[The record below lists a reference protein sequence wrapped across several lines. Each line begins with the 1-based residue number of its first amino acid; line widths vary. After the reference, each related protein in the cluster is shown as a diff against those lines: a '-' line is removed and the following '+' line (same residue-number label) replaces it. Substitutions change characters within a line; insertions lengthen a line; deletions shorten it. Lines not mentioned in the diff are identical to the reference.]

1 MTRVFIL
8 AVLSLIYMKSVKEYN
23 MMLNEQDSGRTV
35 KVKSGAMITI
45 RLVEN
50 PTTGYRWVVE
60 ARSGLEQVG
69 DQNEPGSRI
78 GAAGVRVLQFH
89 SKSIGTHEL
98 RLKNWREREGESSV
112 IGRFNAWIVVE
123 EM

>member
-1 MTRVFIL
+1 
-8 AVLSLIYMKSVKEYN
+8 

-35 KVKSGAMITI
+35 KVKRGSMITI

-50 PTTGYRWVVE
+50 PTAGYRWAVE
-60 ARSGLEQVG
+60 AGSGLEQVG
-69 DQNEPGSRI
+69 DQNEPGGGI
-78 GAAGVRVLQFH
+78 GGTGVRELQFH
-89 SKSIGTHEL
+89 AKSIGTHEL
-98 RLKNWREREGESSV
+98 RLKNCRGREGESSV